1 MAIVNPLPFIKK
13 AKEIKAAIPAFNIHT
28 LEMLQGVVEAASET
42 NSPVIIQ
49 TSKSTI
55 NHIGLP
61 FIVANVEIAS
71 RELDVPVALHLD
83 HCTDY
88 NTVIKCIKEGY
99 SSVMVDGSMLDYKE
113 NVSFVREVVKV
124 ANTVDVA
131 VEGEIGKIQG
141 TEEVLSV
148 DSDNDN
154 LTLPEEAKKFAED
167 TGLDTLAV
175 AIGTAHGVY
184 KGEPKLDFK
193 RLENIEKQVSVP
205 LVLHGASGVSEKDLK
220 ETIKRGITKV
230 NIATDLKVPMAE
242 AIKDF
247 FKENPDGYDP
257 RKYLGQGKAVVKEV
271 IKQKI
276 KICGVHGLLDKL
288 EV

>member
-28 LEMLQGVVEAASET
+28 LEMLQAVVEAASET

-193 RLENIEKQVSVP
+193 RLEDIEKQVSVP

-276 KICGVHGLLDKL
+276 KICGVHGLLDNL

>member
-28 LEMLQGVVEAASET
+28 LEMLQAVVEAASET

-55 NHIGLP
+55 DHIGLP
-61 FIVANVEIAS
+61 FIVSNVEIAS
-71 RELDVPVALHLD
+71 REHNVPVALHLD

-124 ANTVDVA
+124 AKAVGVA

-141 TEEVLSV
+141 TEDTINV
-148 DSDNDN
+148 DSDNEN
-154 LTLPEEAKKFAED
+154 LTLPNEAKKFAED

-193 RLENIEKQVSVP
+193 RLENIEKEVTVP

-242 AIKDF
+242 AIKNF

-276 KICGVHGLLDKL
+276 KICGVHGLLDNL

>member
-13 AKEIKAAIPAFNIHT
+13 AKEIKAAIPAFNIHS
-28 LEMLQGVVEAASET
+28 LEMLQAVVEAASET

-49 TSKSTI
+49 TSKGTI
-55 NHIGLP
+55 DHIGLP
-61 FIVANVEIAS
+61 FIVSNVEIAS
-71 RELDVPVALHLD
+71 RELNVPVALHLD

-124 ANTVDVA
+124 AQAVGVA

-141 TEEVLSV
+141 TEDAISV
-148 DSDNDN
+148 DSDNEN
-154 LTLPEEAKKFAED
+154 LTLPKEAKKFAED

-193 RLENIEKQVSVP
+193 RLEEIEKEVSVP

-220 ETIKRGITKV
+220 KTIKRGITKI
-230 NIATDLKVPMAE
+230 NIATDLKVPMAN

-247 FKENPDGYDP
+247 FKENPKGYDP

-276 KICGVHGLLDKL
+276 KICGVHGLLDNL

>member
-205 LVLHGASGVSEKDLK
+205 LVLHGASGVNEKDLK

-276 KICGVHGLLDKL
+276 KICGVHGLLDNL

>member
-28 LEMLQGVVEAASET
+28 LEMLQAVVEAASET

-61 FIVANVEIAS
+61 FIVSNVEIAS
-71 RELDVPVALHLD
+71 REHNVPVALHLD

-124 ANTVDVA
+124 AQAVDVA

-141 TEEVLSV
+141 TEDAISV
-148 DSDNDN
+148 DSNNDN
-154 LTLPEEAKKFAED
+154 LTLPEEAKRFAED

-184 KGEPKLDFK
+184 QGEPKLDFR
-193 RLENIEKQVSVP
+193 RLENIEKEVSVP

-242 AIKDF
+242 AIKNF

>member
-28 LEMLQGVVEAASET
+28 LEMLQAVVEAASET

-141 TEEVLSV
+141 TEDALSV
-148 DSDNDN
+148 DSNNDN

-276 KICGVHGLLDKL
+276 KICGVHGLLDNL

>member
-28 LEMLQGVVEAASET
+28 LEMLQAVVEAASET

-141 TEEVLSV
+141 TEDALSV
-148 DSDNDN
+148 DSNNDN

-193 RLENIEKQVSVP
+193 RLEDIEKQVSVP

-230 NIATDLKVPMAE
+230 NIATDLKVPMA
-242 AIKDF
+242 
-247 FKENPDGYDP
+247 
-257 RKYLGQGKAVVKEV
+257 
-271 IKQKI
+271 
-276 KICGVHGLLDKL
+276 
-288 EV
+288 

>member
-28 LEMLQGVVEAASET
+28 LEMLQAVVEAASET

-141 TEEVLSV
+141 TEDALSV
-148 DSDNDN
+148 DSNNDN

-193 RLENIEKQVSVP
+193 RLEDIEKQVSVP
-205 LVLHGASGVSEKDLK
+205 LVLHGASGVNEKDLK

-276 KICGVHGLLDKL
+276 KICGVHGLLDNL

>member
-1 MAIVNPLPFIKK
+1 MPIVNPVTFIKK

-28 LEMLQGVVEAASET
+28 LEMLQAVVEVASET
-42 NSPVIIQ
+42 KSPVIIQ

-55 NHIGLP
+55 DHIGLP
-61 FIVANVEIAS
+61 FIVENVKIAS
-71 RELDVPVALHLD
+71 REYNVPIALHLD

-88 NTVIKCIKEGY
+88 NIVIKCIREGY
-99 SSVMVDGSMLDYKE
+99 SSVMVDGSMLKYKD

-124 ANTVDVA
+124 AKAVGVA
-131 VEGEIGKIQG
+131 VEGEIGRIQG
-141 TEEVLSV
+141 TE
-148 DSDNDN
+148 DAINIDDNDEN
-154 LTLPEEAKKFAED
+154 LTLPSEAKKFAED

-184 KGEPKLDFK
+184 KGEPKLDFE
-193 RLENIEKQVSVP
+193 RLKNIEKKVSVP

-220 ETIKRGITKV
+220 KTIKRGIAKF
-230 NIATDLKVPMAE
+230 NIATDLKVPMVE

-247 FKENPDGYDP
+247 FKENPEGYDP
-257 RKYLGQGKAVVKEV
+257 RKYLGRGKAVVKGV

-276 KICGVHGLLDKL
+276 KVCGVYGLLDKL